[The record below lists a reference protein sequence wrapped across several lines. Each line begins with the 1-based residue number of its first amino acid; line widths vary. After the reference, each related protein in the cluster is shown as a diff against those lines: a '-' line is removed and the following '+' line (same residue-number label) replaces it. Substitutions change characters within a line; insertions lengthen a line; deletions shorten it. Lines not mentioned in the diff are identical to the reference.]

1 MKQFLL
7 VLCGIPASGKT
18 ILANEIKDSLNQNVQ
33 VEIVNTDEWRDKAY
47 YSIFSPENENQVREQ
62 ALKRTEFLLS
72 IGKSVIHDDTN
83 YYTSMRH
90 ELYDLARINECVFAV
105 IFVTTP
111 LEIALEWNLRR
122 KTMIPERVVARIQDR
137 LDRPGTK
144 YAWDKPIAEVDLTTV
159 RTSHA
164 AMEII
169 HELEKL
175 DPATIT
181 KPDPGETIHTL
192 RDKVTR
198 LVIAKFL
205 RENQYLRNN
214 DDVHKIRKDILLD
227 AKQKNSSVKETK
239 ERLEWELSKLTR
251 RVS

>member
-18 ILANEIKDSLNQNVQ
+18 SFAREIRNQIDESSQ
-33 VEIVNTDEWRDKAY
+33 VEIVSTDKWRDEEY
-47 YSIFSPENENQVREQ
+47 YSSFSPENEKHVRES

-72 IGKSVIHDDTN
+72 VGVSVIHDDTN

-105 IFVTTP
+105 VYIATP
-111 LEIALEWNLRR
+111 LDIALEWNLKRDII
-122 KTMIPERVVARIQDR
+122 IPEHVIRRIQDKI
-137 LDRPGTK
+137 DEPGKK
-144 YAWDKPIAEVDLTTV
+144 YSWDKPIAKVDLTSV
-159 RTSHA
+159 RTTHA
-164 AMEII
+164 ALKII
-169 HELEKL
+169 HKL
-175 DPATIT
+175 KTMKSTTYT

-198 LVIAKFL
+198 HVVTRFL
-205 RENQYLRNN
+205 RENRSLRTN
-214 DDVHKIRKDILLD
+214 DDVHQIRKSVLQI
-227 AKQKNSSVKETK
+227 AKKNKSSVKETK
-239 ERLEWELSKLTR
+239 EHLEWELSKLAR